1 MTVSFPSNQAL
12 QASTL
17 IGRSVYVPSGH
28 MIFDNNETVDVLFF
42 LEESCTDA
50 VIILENAAGDIVYQK
65 SLGSLPHG
73 ELQILFDP
81 LDGHEVNLVN
91 GQYLIRAEANVGN
104 TRLMIPSYI
113 KAAVESVRLGG
124 ENYEPILNLKNNR
137 SIALSKVRLI
147 M

>member
-28 MIFDNNETVDVLFF
+28 MIFDDNDTVDVLFF
-42 LEESCTDA
+42 LEESCSDA
-50 VIILENAAGDIVYQK
+50 EIILENAAGEIVYQQ
-65 SLGSLPHG
+65 SLGSLPNG
-73 ELQILFDP
+73 ELQLLFAP
-81 LDGHEVNLVN
+81 LGGDEVNLVN

-104 TRLMIPSYI
+104 TRQIIPSYI
-113 KAAVESVRLGG
+113 KVVVESVRLAG
-124 ENYEPILNLKNNR
+124 ETYEPILNLKNNR